1 VPPFQLRI
9 AMKTRL
15 TITLLALVQLLTSAV
30 HAQRRVNPAAPY
42 AYGANTGWLHA
53 AAATGTSAV
62 RIGPCVCTGYIYSA
76 NCGWI
81 NLGDGTPQDGQQ
93 YSNTDGND
101 SGVNVLPD
109 GKLRGLAWGAA
120 IGWINFEATGNPRI
134 DPVAGNVAGYAWSAG
149 TGWISFDTPQTD
161 LSILSGDSD
170 NDTIPDVWELS
181 HAANL
186 TVLAATKDSDGD
198 GQNDAAEYAADTD
211 PLDAASVL
219 RITYLAMRHDLG
231 AGTLRWTST
240 PTRSYRVEKS
250 PDLLN
255 WSPLAVYY
263 GDDFGI
269 NSTSVPMNGPKHYFR
284 VIALKPPAGE

>member
-1 VPPFQLRI
+1 MNPRAAF
-9 AMKTRL
+9 
-15 TITLLALVQLLTSAV
+15 TLLALATLIPQLSTPARAQSNVSATN
-30 HAQRRVNPAAPY
+30 RY
-42 AYGANTGWLHA
+42 AYGANTGWLDA
-53 AAATGTSAV
+53 RAGDGAFGLKA
-62 RIGPCVCTGYIYSA
+62 GPCVLKGFIYSA

-81 NLGDGTPQDGQQ
+81 NVGNGQPQDGQQ
-93 YSNTDGND
+93 YSNTDGSD
-101 SGVNVLPD
+101 AGVNRLPD

-134 DPVAGNVAGYAWSAG
+134 DPLTGQVLGMAWSAG

-161 LSILSGDSD
+161 LQFLSPDAD

-186 TVLAATKDSDGD
+186 TVLAANKDSDGD

-219 RITYLAMRHDLG
+219 RITYLAMRPDLG
-231 AGTLRWTST
+231 AGTMRWLSR

-269 NSTSVPMNGPKHYFR
+269 NQTSVPMNGPKHYFR

>member
-1 VPPFQLRI
+1 
-9 AMKTRL
+9 MKTILSPRFIL
-15 TITLLALVQLLTSAV
+15 SLLAMAWASAV

-42 AYGANTGWLHA
+42 AYGANTGWLDA

-62 RIGPCVCTGYIYSA
+62 RIGPCVCAGFIYSA

-101 SGVNVLPD
+101 SGVNVLSD
-109 GKLRGLAWGAA
+109 GKLRGLAWGAG

-134 DPVAGNVAGYAWSAG
+134 GTGGNFLAGYAWSAG
-149 TGWISFDTPQTD
+149 TGWISLDTPQTD
-161 LSILSGDSD
+161 LLLISGDADS
-170 NDTIPDVWELS
+170 DTIPDVWELS

-219 RITYLAMRHDLG
+219 RIVSLNFQPGAN
-231 AGTLRWTST
+231 AGTLRWTSVGNRAYQVQSST
-240 PTRSYRVEKS
+240 
-250 PDLLN
+250 DLLSWQSVWPN
-255 WSPLAVYY
+255 AIYGMDGTQTSWSVQK
-263 GDDFGI
+263 
-269 NSTSVPMNGPKHYFR
+269 NGPKHYFR